1 MPSSLFPSFLK
12 PLAAHAL
19 ELALNRLLTLD
30 PDTSQA
36 LRTLDGQC
44 IALSLKTPAVELQI
58 RVDGECLRVAPVN
71 AAYEMDLKVHGTL
84 AGFLGQLPWLE
95 QVRRAGGAQT
105 GRLRVAG
112 DAELAQRLQ
121 QLARRF
127 DPDWQQP
134 FIVVFGELLGVQI
147 AGVLRM
153 TLRQLQRS
161 AVDLAQSA
169 AEFITEESSSVVP
182 RAELEAF
189 YEDVDVLR
197 DDVERLATRLMKLCS
212 EMAA

>member
-1 MPSSLFPSFLK
+1 M
-12 PLAAHAL
+12 
-19 ELALNRLLTLD
+19 
-30 PDTSQA
+30 
-36 LRTLDGQC
+36 
-44 IALSLKTPAVELQI
+44 
-58 RVDGECLRVAPVN
+58 
-71 AAYEMDLKVHGTL
+71 
-84 AGFLGQLPWLE
+84 
-95 QVRRAGGAQT
+95 
-105 GRLRVAG
+105 AG

-134 FIVVFGELLGVQI
+134 FIVVFGELLGVQV

-197 DDVERLATRLMKLCS
+197 DDVECLAARLMKLCS